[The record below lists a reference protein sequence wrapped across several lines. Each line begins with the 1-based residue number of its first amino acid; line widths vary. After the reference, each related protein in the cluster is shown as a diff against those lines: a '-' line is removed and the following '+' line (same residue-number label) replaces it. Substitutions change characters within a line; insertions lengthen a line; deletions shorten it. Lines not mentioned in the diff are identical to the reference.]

1 MSYIINRTDGSI
13 LTEVVDGTIDQ
24 TSTDIT
30 LIGKNSSSF
39 GEFLNENMVKL
50 LENFANTNQPQN
62 PILGQ
67 LWYDTS
73 EGRLKVYDGTG
84 FKVSGGTILSPV
96 VPSSISQG
104 DLWIDSRR
112 RQLYF
117 NDGLSTMLVGPVYTE
132 DQGLSG
138 FQTTTI
144 LDTNGISRNVV
155 SLYVAKT
162 LIGIFSKDAF
172 TPATAIAGFSGT
184 IEVGFNVG
192 THSGIKFHV
201 PVESASAL
209 IDSYMNLRTAE
220 DFLYSTD
227 NSATTGTIT
236 IQNEKPLILG
246 ANSENEIRIDS
257 LAFELNANRADQ
269 NVKIN
274 VLHNGQLLPSIF
286 VNTTNQY
293 VGIFTNAPTATLDVN
308 GDAVIQGSLTV
319 KGTLTSINTT
329 NLEIKDKLIEL
340 SKVDVPLNDT
350 ANGGGIRV
358 LGGVEGDKDF
368 KWDLSSLSWNSS
380 ESINLASA
388 KSYKINGFEVLSY
401 TSLGSSV
408 ESAPGLSSIG
418 TLLNLQVDNININ
431 DNTISFQNIAQTNG
445 DIYLK
450 PKGTGSV
457 DVVSS
462 RITSLS
468 DPIADTDAVNFYKL
482 KQQIQEKPLAISLDI
497 TGLSNSD
504 IATVYLNKIF
514 PPAELTLSSPVCR
527 VVCTDTSTSI
537 VSIREFSLLSG
548 VWTYQLTL

>member
-39 GEFLNENMVKL
+39 GEFLNENMVKM

-96 VPSSISQG
+96 IPSSISQG
-104 DLWIDSRR
+104 DLWIDSKR
-112 RQLYF
+112 RQLFF
-117 NDGLSTMLVGPVYTE
+117 NDGLSTMLVGPTYTE
-132 DQGLSG
+132 EQGLSG

-162 LIGIFSKDAF
+162 LIGIFSKEAF
-172 TPATAIAGFSGT
+172 TPATAIAGFNGD

-192 THSGIKFHV
+192 TYSGIKFHV
-201 PVESASAL
+201 PVSSADAL
-209 IDSYMNLRTAE
+209 LDSYMNLRTAE

-257 LAFELNANRADQ
+257 SAIELNANRADQ
-269 NVKIN
+269 NFKVN

-286 VNTTNQY
+286 VKTTDQY
-293 VGIFTNAPTATLDVN
+293 VGIFTSAPTATLDVN

-368 KWDLSSLSWNSS
+368 KWDLSSQSWYST
-380 ESINLASA
+380 ESMNLASS
-388 KSYKINGFEVLSY
+388 KSYKINGFEVLNY
-401 TSLGSSV
+401 TSLGSSI
-408 ESAPGLSSIG
+408 ESAPGLSSVG
-418 TLLNLQVDNININ
+418 TLVNLQVDNININ
-431 DNTISFQNIAQTNG
+431 DNIISFQNIAQTNG
-445 DIYLK
+445 DIYIS
-450 PKGTGSV
+450 PKGTGTV
-457 DVVSS
+457 DVDSS
-462 RITSLS
+462 RITSVS
-468 DPIADTDAVNFYKL
+468 DPIDDNDAVNFYKL
-482 KQQIQEKPLAISLDI
+482 KQKIQEASLAISLDV
-497 TGLSNSD
+497 TGLTNAD
-504 IATVYLNKIF
+504 IATNYLNKIF
-514 PPAELTLSSPVCR
+514 PPVEHSLSSPVCR

-537 VSIREFSLLSG
+537 VSIREFALLYG